1 MNEIRNFDQSLLY
14 YVVNNSQM
22 NPSHSNNDKKITTNL
37 FNDLNVFFNT
47 FLDDLFQA
55 YRTKLI

>member
-14 YVVNNSQM
+14 YAVTNSQM
-22 NPSHSNNDKKITTNL
+22 NPSHVSNDKKIATNL

-47 FLDDLFQA
+47 FLDDIFQT
-55 YRTKLI
+55 YRPKLI